1 MTEMIIIGLLAFC
14 LITSL
19 YVVINLYRKVDF
31 LEQVLEG
38 TVHTIQTVLQNLQ
51 EIDTLG
57 SFEADDE
64 TGSMFTDLKTEI
76 ETLNKIVEERNA

>member
-1 MTEMIIIGLLAFC
+1 MIIIGLLAFC

-76 ETLNKIVEERNA
+76 ETLNKIVEERKA

>member
-1 MTEMIIIGLLAFC
+1 MIIIGLLAFC